1 MVNIFLLQNSGL
13 YIYRNSKDLRQSHI
27 PLLIAEDWHA
37 VSNSGI
43 VGVST

>member
-1 MVNIFLLQNSGL
+1 MVNIFLLQNSDL
-13 YIYRNSKDLRQSHI
+13 YRNSKELRQSHI
-27 PLLIAEDWHA
+27 PLLIAEDRHA